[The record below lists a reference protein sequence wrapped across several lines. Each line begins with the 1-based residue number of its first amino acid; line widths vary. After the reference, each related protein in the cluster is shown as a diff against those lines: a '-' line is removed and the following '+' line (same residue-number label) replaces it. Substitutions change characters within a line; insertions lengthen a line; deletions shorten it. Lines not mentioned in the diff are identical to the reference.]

1 VEPWAKR
8 FKLLVFAWIEAT
20 FFKKPNFYMVMP
32 INGTLREIEEDDP
45 IYANGV
51 IDNVD
56 HVAHES
62 INNNIVADMPN
73 LDGLDG
79 N

>member
-1 VEPWAKR
+1 
-8 FKLLVFAWIEAT
+8 
-20 FFKKPNFYMVMP
+20 MVMP

>member
-8 FKLLVFAWIEAT
+8 FKLLVFVWIEAT
-20 FFKKPNFYMVMP
+20 LFKKPKFYMVMP

-73 LDGLDG
+73 LDG